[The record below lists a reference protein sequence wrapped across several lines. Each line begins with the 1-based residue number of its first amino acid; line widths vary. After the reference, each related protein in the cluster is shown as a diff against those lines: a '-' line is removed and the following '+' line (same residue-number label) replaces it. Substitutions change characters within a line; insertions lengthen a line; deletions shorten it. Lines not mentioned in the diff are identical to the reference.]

1 MAKANDPKNP
11 KNKVQPI
18 RRDPRQTNSTRDPE
32 FEIPDPEQIERDI
45 EEAEELY
52 RKQERKKA

>member
-1 MAKANDPKNP
+1 MAKANDP
-11 KNKVQPI
+11 NKKVEPI
-18 RRDPRQTNSTRDPE
+18 RRDPRPSNSTHDPE

-52 RKQERKKA
+52 RKQRRRKQA

>member
-1 MAKANDPKNP
+1 MAKAKDPK
-11 KNKVQPI
+11 KKVESI
-18 RRDPRQTNSTRDPE
+18 RREPAPRDFTRDPE

-52 RKQERKKA
+52 RKQDRKRAS

>member
-1 MAKANDPKNP
+1 MAKAKDPK
-11 KNKVQPI
+11 KKITPI
-18 RRDPRQTNSTRDPE
+18 RRDPMEIDTTLDPE

-52 RKQERKKA
+52 RKQDRKRA